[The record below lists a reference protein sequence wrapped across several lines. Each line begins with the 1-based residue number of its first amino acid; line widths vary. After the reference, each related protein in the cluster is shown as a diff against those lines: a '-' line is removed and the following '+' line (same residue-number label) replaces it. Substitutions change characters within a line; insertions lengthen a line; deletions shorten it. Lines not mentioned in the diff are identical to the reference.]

1 MRSITTGVP
10 LTKAGHARR
19 AGVAALAV
27 LAIAAGSAGAAP
39 SDARAMD
46 DEYGSGSEQYE
57 PTITCMAAIPACGYH
72 GHGPWPP
79 R

>member
-1 MRSITTGVP
+1 MRSITTTGVP

-27 LAIAAGSAGAAP
+27 LALAAGSTGVAP
-39 SDARAMD
+39 SDAQAMD
-46 DEYGSGSEQYE
+46 DEYGSGSEHYE
-57 PTITCMAAIPACGYH
+57 SPITCMAATPYCGYH
-72 GHGPWPP
+72 VRHDY